1 MVVLW
6 ACAAEA
12 APAQPAGLAVIGGQ
26 PARLLAQLERDGI
39 VLLQEAEAGRT
50 TALVIFRQPL
60 PDVMRL
66 LVQVERQSE
75 FRPEIDRIRPV
86 LQSETAN
93 LSEYH
98 MKIMLMRIR
107 YHAHYR
113 WNRAERR
120 IWWSLD
126 PGYPNDLALLEGSW
140 ELFELDDERTLG
152 RFATR
157 IDVGAAL
164 PAFLQ
169 DYATR
174 KKLPEAMDNTR
185 RWVDSD
191 GAHRP

>member
-6 ACAAEA
+6 ACAAGA

-66 LVQVERQSE
+66 LVQIERQSE

-107 YHAHYR
+107 YHAHYQ

-120 IWWSLD
+120 IWWSLN